1 MLGDSLAGMKQH
13 TMEFALFS
21 FQTIFINGY
30 NSSFLHTIL
39 SIYGIIYCT
48 LEYNVTFENYMK
60 LISYSSLKILF
71 LIVFQIGIAVN

>member
-39 SIYGIIYCT
+39 SIHDDMYYT
-48 LEYNVTFENYMK
+48 LE
-60 LISYSSLKILF
+60 
-71 LIVFQIGIAVN
+71 

>member
-39 SIYGIIYCT
+39 SIHGDMYYT
-48 LEYNVTFENYMK
+48 LE
-60 LISYSSLKILF
+60 
-71 LIVFQIGIAVN
+71 